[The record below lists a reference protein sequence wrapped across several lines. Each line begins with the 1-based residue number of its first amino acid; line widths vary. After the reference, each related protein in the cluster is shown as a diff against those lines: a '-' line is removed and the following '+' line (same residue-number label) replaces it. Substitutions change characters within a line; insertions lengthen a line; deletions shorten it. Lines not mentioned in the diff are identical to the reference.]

1 VVDVNV
7 NNLKKLVLRCLNL
20 PKTVIIN
27 VKSKKVIKKLDQ
39 MKSVAKRKKDNR
51 NNQLFSGKILG
62 VQVPGARGV
71 LQNKTLQKV
80 LVGAGAV
87 SVGLALVQ
95 LVNNPTL
102 NKFASKK
109 EVRIGT
115 AAVAGDLPGAA
126 FQFLKEDGI
135 PKVRG
140 AMSSGTIPLNSEQV
154 AQREGWA

>member
-1 VVDVNV
+1 M
-7 NNLKKLVLRCLNL
+7 

-27 VKSKKVIKKLDQ
+27 AKSKKVIKKLDQ
-39 MKSVAKRKKDNR
+39 RNTVAK
-51 NNQLFSGKILG
+51 NNQLFSGKVLG
-62 VQVPGARGV
+62 INVPGARGI
-71 LQNKTLQKV
+71 LKNKTLQKV

-87 SVGLALVQ
+87 SVGLAVVQ

-109 EVRIGT
+109 EVRIGA

-126 FQFLKEDGI
+126 FQFFKEDGLT
-135 PKVRG
+135 KVRG
-140 AMSSGTIPLNSEQV
+140 AMSSGSIPLNSEQV